1 MFHGICKYFPPL
13 QVNFYQKKNKAEIYF
28 SICRSMLSAVEST
41 ATQHLRLTLARQLA
55 EVLLRGCSEHAYKAP
70 NQGMRKLG
78 GQIFILSCT
87 VSVLFLLYLGI
98 LLCQLPVGCQKYTN
112 NSFKQN
118 RLQIIFIVDAECS
131 PNVVDIKSLL

>member
-1 MFHGICKYFPPL
+1 MTHSLEVYFVMHSIFFIL
-13 QVNFYQKKNKAEIYF
+13 AKNNYVVQCFIAFVNIFLPYKLIFIRKKNKAEIYF

-78 GQIFILSCT
+78 G
-87 VSVLFLLYLGI
+87 
-98 LLCQLPVGCQKYTN
+98 
-112 NSFKQN
+112 
-118 RLQIIFIVDAECS
+118 
-131 PNVVDIKSLL
+131 